1 MSTEENYL
9 DNLLKAVSEPK
20 PEAPDESVEAQE
32 PVATEEGLDTSDVD
46 LEIPDLPDTE
56 TDTADL
62 ENISGSD
69 IPAFTESLEIPE
81 EKADTAGAETLEPAD
96 ILDADLE
103 IPDVPDMEGDL
114 DIPDISDADL
124 EIPDIPDVEGDLDI
138 PDISDADLEIPDIPD
153 VEGDLDIPDIADADL
168 EIPDLPDVEEASD
181 ISDPGKDI
189 SADIPKEISIDG
201 LDTAIEEAT
210 ELAIAGELDMKELEV
225 GDGDDLK
232 LEDIEIPD
240 AVAGDEMSDADKGI
254 SDELE
259 IDAADLDFPDEGGTD
274 GNTEPDD
281 GLDEVLNMLDADSDS
296 DLAEINSMLKKSDNN
311 EPLQD
316 DMMDLLNQ
324 MADNEAAFINAEDG
338 ITEAEEG
345 GVPAPEKDNS
355 DGGAVEVQ
363 ESADE
368 EAPQSGKKKGSKKK
382 KGAENASGEEKKPGV
397 FGKMFNALT
406 EDLVPE
412 PTEEE
417 LAAEKA
423 VKEAKKQENL
433 TKKEEEKAAK
443 EEEKKKK
450 AEEKEA
456 AKKAKAEEAEKK
468 KKEKQAAKEAKLAA
482 KKAKEEAAGPK
493 PKRIPPKKLAIGA
506 AFGISVGGAILVA
519 SNVLSTQGY
528 LQKAKNAYYEGDY
541 KTAYLSTYGME
552 LSDSD
557 NLLIQKRSETILKL
571 QRRYDSYETN
581 LKLGREVEALN
592 ALLEG
597 ITTYDYINADAEQ
610 YGVLTEIDAIKSN
623 ILNVLSTKYGLDEES
638 ARTLL
643 ETPDSMTYTMALYAI
658 VNGN

>member
-9 DNLLKAVSEPK
+9 DNLLKAISEPK
-20 PEAPDESVEAQE
+20 PEAPVEGADTGENGETEALPEEAAVQE
-32 PVATEEGLDTSDVD
+32 PAEVSDVPALETEESLDIADMGESLSDSGDTDGLDIPDIAEGPEIPDMEEGLAGV
-46 LEIPDLPDTE
+46 ENMDLPDIS
-56 TDTADL
+56 DT
-62 ENISGSD
+62 
-69 IPAFTESLEIPE
+69 
-81 EKADTAGAETLEPAD
+81 
-96 ILDADLE
+96 
-103 IPDVPDMEGDL
+103 EGDL
-114 DIPDISDADL
+114 DIPDISDTEGDL
-124 EIPDIPDVEGDLDI
+124 DIPDISDVEGDLDI
-138 PDISDADLEIPDIPD
+138 PDIPD
-153 VEGDLDIPDIADADL
+153 VEEDLDIPDIPAA
-168 EIPDLPDVEEASD
+168 ER
-181 ISDPGKDI
+181 DI
-189 SADIPKEISIDG
+189 SADTPKEISIDG

-240 AVAGDEMSDADKGI
+240 AVGDEASEADKII
-254 SDELE
+254 SDDPG
-259 IDAADLDFPDEGGTD
+259 IDAEDLDIPDDAAADDNVEL
-274 GNTEPDD
+274 DD

-296 DLAEINSMLKKSDNN
+296 DLAEINSMLEKSDNN
-311 EPLQD
+311 EPIQD

-338 ITEAEEG
+338 VDGLEEG
-345 GVPAPEKDNS
+345 GVAAPEKNKS
-355 DGGAVEVQ
+355 VNETSMEQ
-363 ESADE
+363 ESAPE
-368 EAPQSGKKKGSKKK
+368 EAPSGKKKASKKK
-382 KGAENASGEEKKPGV
+382 KGGSAENASEEEKKPGV
-397 FGKMFNALT
+397 FGKLFNVLT

-417 LAAEKA
+417 LEAEKA
-423 VKEAKKQENL
+423 AKEAKKQENL

-443 EEEKKKK
+443 EEEKKAK

-493 PKRIPPKKLAIGA
+493 PKRIPPKKWAIGA
-506 AFGISVGGAILVA
+506 VFGISVGGAILVA

-552 LSDSD
+552 LNDSD
-557 NLLIQKRSETILKL
+557 NQLIQKKSETISKL

-610 YGVLTEIDAIKSN
+610 YGVLSEVDAIKSN
-623 ILNVLSTKYGLDEES
+623 ILSTLSTKYGLNEED
-638 ARTLL
+638 ARILL
-643 ETPDSMTYTMALYAI
+643 EVEDPTVYTMALYLIANGDYMEF
-658 VNGN
+658 VNGNYMY